1 MEKIHTEFAKDLVKH
16 YELEDDAKEL
26 FKDSLKTTDFLD
38 VLMSNELYMDAI
50 TLLSHSLP
58 KREAVWWACI
68 CAKKHQEE
76 VNDELFSQTI
86 VAAEKWVYDPSE
98 KNRRVAEFYAEKGQY
113 ETAAAWVAAA
123 AFWSGDSI
131 MPEGEPVIAPAEY
144 LYSHA
149 VRGCIV
155 TCVGMNEKSAIEDSY
170 QEYLSHGINIANG
183 GNG

>member
-1 MEKIHTEFAKDLVKH
+1 MEKIHTEYARELTKHFDL
-16 YELEDDAKEL
+16 EEGESL
-26 FKDSLKTTDFLD
+26 FNEELKTSDFLEI
-38 VLMSNELYMDAI
+38 LIKNECYLDAV

-68 CAKKHQEE
+68 CAKKLQEK
-76 VNDELFSQTI
+76 VADEIFEQSIT
-86 VAAEKWVYDPSE
+86 AAEKWVYDPTE
-98 KNRRVAEFYAEKGQY
+98 KNRRVAEFYAEKGKY

-131 MPEGEPVIAPAEY
+131 MPEGEPVVAPAEY

-149 VRGCIV
+149 VRGCII
-155 TCVGMNEKSAIEDSY
+155 TCVGMNEGDAINDSY
-170 QEYLSHGINIANG
+170 KTYLSHGINIAKG